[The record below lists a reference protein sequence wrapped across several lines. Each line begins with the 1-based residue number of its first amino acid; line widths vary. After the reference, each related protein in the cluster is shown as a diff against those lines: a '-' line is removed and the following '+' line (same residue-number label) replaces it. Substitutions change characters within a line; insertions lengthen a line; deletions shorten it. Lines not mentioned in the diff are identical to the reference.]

1 MSRFRL
7 ANDHLAAG
15 HPSDNERLSRDCHAN
30 SPEGSLSTPQ
40 EMKDYVGVIH
50 ANAASPRLTRTLSAG
65 LLAGL
70 LTLPL
75 AAPPAGAFTLE
86 EFQFSD
92 PARAEEFKRLT
103 EELRCLVC
111 QNESLAG
118 SQADLA
124 QDLREEVYR
133 LLQSGKSRQE
143 VIDFLVERYGDF
155 VLYDPPL
162 KPSTYPLWFGPL
174 LLAGVGGLFLFLTLR
189 KKQEA
194 REKEL
199 SAEEQQRL
207 RALLADD
214 STPSKDKA

>member
-1 MSRFRL
+1 MDAGRPWSR
-7 ANDHLAAG
+7 G
-15 HPSDNERLSRDCHAN
+15 
-30 SPEGSLSTPQ
+30 
-40 EMKDYVGVIH
+40 
-50 ANAASPRLTRTLSAG
+50 TLSAG

-70 LTLPL
+70 LSLPL
-75 AAPPAGAFTLE
+75 ATPPVGAFTLE

-92 PARAEEFKRLT
+92 PVKAEEFKRLT

-162 KPSTYPLWFGPL
+162 KPATYPLWFGPL
-174 LLAGVGGLFLFLTLR
+174 VLAGMGGLFLFLTLR
-189 KKQEA
+189 KKREA
-194 REKEL
+194 REQEL

-214 STPSKDKA
+214 STPMKDKA